1 MNKSYSLKS
10 GFTRTNYSDFA
21 AKYNKAYEWFNSF
34 GFKTP
39 ATRLGKYKKH
49 IDELSKLYESKS
61 LSTANFNAAFSDY
74 IVAISETSEL
84 LRVYSGLSNIQ
95 EEELKSYIK
104 FVLSGKSE
112 RPDPNE
118 FDPARDIAFELLVIS
133 LFRRAGFDVYFKGD
147 ADLIIW
153 GEGQEFF
160 IECKRLKSKKQ
171 IKRHIRKALKQLHK
185 RYKTSQA
192 PSLTRGLICLSI
204 TDLVNRDHGI
214 LEGDTPDALGKMAS
228 KYVDF
233 FISRYKHHWQR
244 TKDSRFLGVIVDFF
258 TPAVI
263 KSENLITTC
272 MQMAVNNSCA
282 LNSFDYQLLFK
293 VARRMANAE
302 YALNSDG

>member
-1 MNKSYSLKS
+1 MDKSYSLKS
-10 GFTRTNYSDFA
+10 CFTRTNYSDFS

-34 GFKTP
+34 GFKTS

-49 IDELSKLYESKS
+49 IDELSKLYESKE
-61 LSTANFNAAFSDY
+61 LSTANFNSDFVDY
-74 IVAISETSEL
+74 IDAISETAEL
-84 LRVYSGLSNIQ
+84 LRVYSGLSSIQ
-95 EEELKSYIK
+95 KEELKFYVK
-104 FVLSGKSE
+104 YVLSGKSE
-112 RPDPNE
+112 RPAPDE
-118 FDPARDIAFELLVIS
+118 FDPARDTAFELLVIS
-133 LFRRAGFDVYFKGD
+133 LFRRAGFDVNFKGD
-147 ADLIIW
+147 ADLTIW

-160 IECKRLKSKKQ
+160 IECKRLKSKNQVK
-171 IKRHIRKALKQLHK
+171 KHIRKALKQLHK

-204 TDLVNRDHGI
+204 SDLINPDHGI

-244 TKDSRFLGVIVDFF
+244 TKDSRFIGVVVDFF

-272 MQMAVNNSCA
+272 MQMGVNNSCA
-282 LNSFDYQLLFK
+282 PNTLDYELLFK
-293 VARRMANAE
+293 VSRRMANAE
-302 YALNSDG
+302 PGA